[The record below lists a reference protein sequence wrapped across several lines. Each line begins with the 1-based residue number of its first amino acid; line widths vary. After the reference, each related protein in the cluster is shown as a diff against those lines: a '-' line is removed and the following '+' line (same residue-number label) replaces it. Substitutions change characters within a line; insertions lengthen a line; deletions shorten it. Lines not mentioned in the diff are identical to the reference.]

1 MTLRVLHLMALLLVV
16 LIGTRSERALGW
28 GNEVHR
34 ITGLMAQEMLTPRAR
49 IAVNQLLDGGDLVD
63 ASMHMDIYREAL
75 KGEVPG
81 SERWH
86 FDNRPICGEPT
97 ALGTYCPAGNCAS
110 AQLPRLFDVLSA
122 STRSKAERLQALRF
136 LVHIVADVHQPLH
149 TADDNDAGGSA
160 KMMLMPGAL
169 MPRNLHL
176 VWDVDLPKI
185 ATRGLSEQQVAKDLI
200 ANHKGKFADWMRGDT
215 ALWMAQSY
223 GIAKRLAYGKLPG
236 FSCGELDG
244 KTTGLRDGK
253 PWTNEPLAL
262 PRDYVEGAT
271 GIIPI
276 LMAQAGARIGGM
288 LNAALDP
295 QGATKASSAVA
306 APKPNVPAI
315 ASLKDALSRP
325 PSAQTPPK

>member
-49 IAVNQLLDGGDLVD
+49 IAVNQLLDGGDLSD
-63 ASMHMDIYREAL
+63 ASMHMDIYRAAL

>member
-49 IAVNQLLDGGDLVD
+49 IAVNQLLDGGDLSD
-63 ASMHMDIYREAL
+63 ASMHMDIYRAAL

-122 STRSKAERLQALRF
+122 STRSKDERQQALRF

>member
-49 IAVNQLLDGGDLVD
+49 IAVNQLLDGGDLSD
-63 ASMHMDIYREAL
+63 ASMHMDIYRAAL

-295 QGATKASSAVA
+295 QGATKAPSAVA
-306 APKPNVPAI
+306 APKPDVPATI
-315 ASLKDALSRP
+315 SFKDALSRP
-325 PSAQTPPK
+325 PSAQTPLK

>member
-122 STRSKAERLQALRF
+122 STRSKDERQQALRF